1 MSREQQWTAWLE
13 QSEQDGEQWET
24 RLRAAGARSHM
35 VSQSVSSKDLG
46 FASENTGAVG
56 DSSRAMPGL
65 HVCFNKITLL
75 MGGAWTVGARVQW
88 ETRGGATKVRS
99 TSGWSRVV
107 AAGGVR
113 GRQIL
118 GTV

>member
-65 HVCFNKITLL
+65 HLCFNKITLL
-75 MGGAWTVGARVQW
+75 MGGAWAVGARVQW